1 MAFVSEMFDQLRD
14 LLQDDTDTQIS
25 YAQKK
30 LWLNRGIRQLWPN
43 LFRTVVDTSIT
54 VVADTYDYT
63 LPAAVTDGIIQSVE
77 IETGSGTN
85 RFLRFEDYDIIEGDE
100 DQAGVFRFAVSLPE
114 AGTDV
119 RIRYSAPIPTI
130 SAASYVLAQAEA
142 WVGPDRAMML
152 PPLYAMAMIT
162 LRKLDNRQD
171 HTRYSTTQATNG
183 VTDQDIQSAG
193 QMWMGQFELE
203 LDKWSRPLP
212 IVRD

>member
-1 MAFVSEMFDQLRD
+1 MAFVSEMVDQLRD
-14 LLQDDTDTQIS
+14 LLDDATDTQV
-25 YAQKK
+25 AFVNKK
-30 LWLNRGIRQLWPN
+30 LWLNRGIRALWPN
-43 LFRTVVDTSIT
+43 IYRVVVDTSIT

-63 LPAAVTDGIIQSVE
+63 LPAAVMDGVITAVE
-77 IETGSGTN
+77 IETGDGDN

-100 DQAGVFRFAVSLPE
+100 DQAGVFRMARYLPE
-114 AGTDV
+114 VGTEV
-119 RIRYSAPIPTI
+119 RIRYAAPIPTI
-130 SAASYVLAQAEA
+130 AAANYAAAQSET
-142 WVGPDRAMML
+142 WVGPDRALNL
-152 PPLYAMAMIT
+152 PVLYAMAMIV

-183 VTDQDIQSAG
+183 VTDQDLMAAS

>member
-30 LWLNRGIRQLWPN
+30 LWLNRGIRELWPSIY
-43 LFRTVVDTSIT
+43 RTVVDTSIT

-63 LPAAVTDGIIQSVE
+63 LPAAVADGMITAVE
-77 IETGSGTN
+77 IETGSGTG

-100 DQAGVFRFAVSLPE
+100 DQAGVFRFSSLLPE
-114 AGTDV
+114 AGSDV
-119 RIRYSAPIPTI
+119 RIRYAAPIPI
-130 SAASYVLAQAEA
+130 IAAASYVASQSES
-142 WVGPDRAMML
+142 WTGPDRAMAL
-152 PPLYAMAMIT
+152 PPLYAMAMIAF
-162 LRKLDNRQD
+162 RKLDNRQD

-183 VTDQDIQSAG
+183 VSDQDIQGVG